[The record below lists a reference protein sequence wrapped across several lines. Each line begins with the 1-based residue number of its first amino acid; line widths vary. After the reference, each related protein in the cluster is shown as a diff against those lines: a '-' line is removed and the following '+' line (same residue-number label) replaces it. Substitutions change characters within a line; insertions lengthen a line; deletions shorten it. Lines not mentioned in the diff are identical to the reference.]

1 MRRISVI
8 WKDGMRKASEIL
20 KKYQNKEFS
29 GDELELAGV
38 YLYLCTLTGLYKD
51 KAQAVWRIQ
60 NLHMQADSFQLLW
73 ILLQMDGGY
82 KNLPSEGIFMMEE
95 QFERGCTSPLLYM
108 EAWKWIS
115 EDITLFHRLSPFWIQ
130 VFCFAGKEA
139 CLQKSWLCVWL
150 ICPDM
155 RRNFSGSLYQAL
167 VAGYENFLPRMF
179 WKQCANM

>member
-1 MRRISVI
+1 
-8 WKDGMRKASEIL
+8 
-20 KKYQNKEFS
+20 
-29 GDELELAGV
+29 
-38 YLYLCTLTGLYKD
+38 
-51 KAQAVWRIQ
+51 
-60 NLHMQADSFQLLW
+60 MQKADSFQLLW

-130 VFCFAGKEA
+130 VFCFAGKRGLLTEELVMRMA
-139 CLQKSWLCVWL
+139 YLSGYEKKFFRKSV
-150 ICPDM
+150 
-155 RRNFSGSLYQAL
+155 SGSCGRLCK
-167 VAGYENFLPRMF
+167 NFLPRMF

>member
-1 MRRISVI
+1 MNWSLPAFI
-8 WKDGMRKASEIL
+8 
-20 KKYQNKEFS
+20 F
-29 GDELELAGV
+29 
-38 YLYLCTLTGLYKD
+38 YLCTLTGLYKD

-60 NLHMQADSFQLLW
+60 NLHMQKADSFQLLW

-155 RRNFSGSLYQAL
+155 RRIFPEVCIRLLWQAMK
-167 VAGYENFLPRMF
+167 NFLPRMF

>member
-1 MRRISVI
+1 MDFKTWIGSTRFILNQLRASGCDYPEYQMYEAYICHLEGR
-8 WKDGMRKASEIL
+8 DEEASEIL

-60 NLHMQADSFQLLW
+60 NLHMQKADSFQLLW

-108 EAWKWIS
+108 EAWK
-115 EDITLFHRLSPFWIQ
+115 LS
-130 VFCFAGKEA
+130 
-139 CLQKSWLCVWL
+139 L
-150 ICPDM
+150 IHI
-155 RRNFSGSLYQAL
+155 
-167 VAGYENFLPRMF
+167 
-179 WKQCANM
+179 